1 MSGQPDA
8 PRVPGGTDA
17 VERSPGS
24 GDELTRDGQAARAE
38 EAGAVPGADAYG
50 VATGPGAAGASAGN
64 GPGPG
69 VNPAGIPPNTSIRLA
84 GTRPDA
90 EADAAA
96 AVAGRARSRALAA
109 RLATGWPLR
118 RIFGIGVLIAALFA
132 VLAITLGGAAL
143 ANRAR
148 ARDRVGG
155 KIDPAAFR
163 TSQLGIAFLNQETGV
178 RGYAL
183 SAQRTFLKPYV
194 QGLAQQKQEIS
205 ALRRL
210 LTGMPAAT
218 ADLAQVIARADT
230 WRSSYAEPTIHQV
243 SASGRPVVSPAA
255 GQGKAEFDSLRG
267 ALDSLQADLA
277 GERVQAASRLN
288 NSAATL
294 NAICIGIGIALVIVL
309 VVLAF
314 GLERSVI
321 RPLSRLAADARKVAD
336 GDFAHHVESSGP
348 QEMRTVG
355 TDVDSMRERIVAELS
370 AVRAAH
376 MRLEART
383 EDLQRSNAELEQ
395 FAYVA
400 SHDLQ
405 EPLRKVAS
413 FCQLLQRRYAGRLDE
428 KADQYIEHAVD
439 GAKRMQALIN
449 DLLAFSRVGRTAQ
462 RRERVSCA
470 VLLAQAWANL
480 GPAVRQ
486 SHATIE
492 VGDLPVVLGET
503 SLLTAVFQNL
513 LSNALKFAGDQAPRV
528 SVSARRD
535 GEYWLFS
542 LTDNGI
548 GIPAEYAERI
558 FVIFQRLHDKAAYP
572 GTGIGLA
579 MCRKIIE
586 YHGGRIWLDT
596 TVTSGARFCFT
607 LPAPPEDKDADD

>member
-17 VERSPGS
+17 VETSPGS
-24 GDELTRDGQAARAE
+24 GDELARDGQAARVE
-38 EAGAVPGADAYG
+38 EAGAVPGAGADG
-50 VATGPGAAGASAGN
+50 VTTGPGAAGASAGN

-69 VNPAGIPPNTSIRLA
+69 VNPAGILPNTSIRLA

-109 RLATGWPLR
+109 GLATGWPLR

-143 ANRAR
+143 ANLAG
-148 ARDRVGG
+148 ARDRVVG

-194 QGLAQQKQEIS
+194 QGLAQQQQEIS

-210 LTGMPAAT
+210 LTGMPAAS
-218 ADLAQVIARADT
+218 ADLAQVIVRADT
-230 WRSSYAEPTIHQV
+230 WRSSYAEPTIRQV
-243 SASGRPVVSPAA
+243 TARGRPVVSPAA

-277 GERVQAASRLN
+277 GERVQAVSRLN
-288 NSAATL
+288 NSAVTL

-309 VVLAF
+309 VVLAL

-376 MRLEART
+376 VRLEART

-513 LSNALKFAGDQAPRV
+513 LSNALKFTGDQAPRV
-528 SVSARRD
+528 SVSAHRD

-542 LTDNGI
+542 FTDNGI

-607 LPAPPEDKDADD
+607 LPAPPEDEDAHD